1 MNIKNNVLKVLS
13 GEESDITPVLSVT
26 QIAIVEA
33 MEKTDVYWPEAHI
46 NADMMAIL
54 GSSLHELAGLEC
66 ARIPFCLTVEA
77 EAMGCTVDLGNIE
90 RTPQITE
97 TPFRTASDIEVPTDF
112 LNKGRIPVVLEA
124 IKRLKEDY
132 GDTLPIIVGITGPF
146 TLTGHLLGVE
156 NMLRDMKMRPGD
168 IENAIDNSLDACMD
182 YAEAISQ
189 AEPDIIC
196 VAEPTAAPELIDPL
210 QFKTIVKPRLEDL
223 ANVIRTKKILHI
235 CGSSQPIIHDMASIG
250 YDAISVEENV
260 DIAKAKQDLEKG
272 GKVLRVGGKVMSMGG
287 ETSSK
292 IVGNISSTQTL
303 FRGSTEDVKEEVKK
317 ALSAGVDILA
327 PSCGLAPR
335 SPIANIKAM
344 VEARNEFYD
353 KIQ

>member
-1 MNIKNNVLKVLS
+1 MNIKNNVLKVFS
-13 GEESDITPVLSVT
+13 EEGSEITPVLSVT

-33 MEKTDVYWPEAHI
+33 MEKTGVYWPEAHV

-54 GSSLHELAGLEC
+54 GSSLYELAGLEC
-66 ARIPFCLTVEA
+66 TRIPFCLTVEA
-77 EAMGCTVDLGNIE
+77 EAMGCAVDLGNIE
-90 RTPQITE
+90 RTPQITGS
-97 TPFRTASDIEVPTDF
+97 PFKTGNDIEVPIDF
-112 LNKGRIPVVLEA
+112 LSKGRIPVVLEA
-124 IKRLKEDY
+124 IEKLKEQY

-189 AEPDIIC
+189 VEPDIIC

-223 ANVIRTKKILHI
+223 ANVIKTKKILHI

-260 DIAKAKQDLEKG
+260 DIVKAKHELEKG
-272 GKVLRVGGKVMSMGG
+272 GKVLRVGGKVMNIGG
-287 ETSSK
+287 GASSK

-303 FRGSTEDVKEEVKK
+303 YRGSKKEVKEEAVK
-317 ALSAGVDILA
+317 ALKAGVDMLA

-335 SPIANIKAM
+335 SPISNIKAM
-344 VEARNEFYD
+344 VEARNEFY
-353 KIQ
+353 K